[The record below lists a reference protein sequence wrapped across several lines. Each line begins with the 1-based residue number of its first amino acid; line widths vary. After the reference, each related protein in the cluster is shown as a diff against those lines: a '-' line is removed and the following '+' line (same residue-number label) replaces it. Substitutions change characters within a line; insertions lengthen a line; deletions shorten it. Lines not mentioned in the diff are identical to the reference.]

1 MSSWPN
7 PEELIRLA
15 KQDPEALEAL
25 RLREVESVIQ
35 GAPPSLQK
43 RLRGLQFQ
51 IDAKRRTSKSA
62 LGACMAISHMM
73 LDSVYAL
80 NDALN
85 GAPSTAS
92 QAAEVLPFTKQFG
105 RAT

>member
-43 RLRGLQFQ
+43 RLRDFRSTPSAAPVNLPWEPAWPF
-51 IDAKRRTSKSA
+51 RT
-62 LGACMAISHMM
+62 
-73 LDSVYAL
+73 
-80 NDALN
+80 
-85 GAPSTAS
+85 
-92 QAAEVLPFTKQFG
+92 
-105 RAT
+105 